1 MSSFYMPCFLISFY
15 CRKYVTPAKIYCFLR
30 CSEIC
35 TYWRTQRQGRS
46 MNVRTKSYLYQELCI
61 HILLIKY
68 LYIPQIYLLS
78 PSYRQGRAEEFFLHL
93 HTYIHI
99 YICFYYSCTKE
110 EESQCLCHSGLSR
123 PYKPVLP

>member
-68 LYIPQIYLLS
+68 LYIPQIIYLLS
-78 PSYRQGRAEEFFLHL
+78 PSYRQGRAEEFFWGGRTVPFPRVGNFFIFEPLDAFSDHFL
-93 HTYIHI
+93 VVFQT
-99 YICFYYSCTKE
+99 
-110 EESQCLCHSGLSR
+110 L
-123 PYKPVLP
+123 